1 MSFNLFLLRLILWEK
16 GVAWFLGRLINCEPY
31 LSLDAGEGG
40 EKGQVSIRLNSQH
53 LAESITW
60 KYLKGAEPV
69 VLWTTYLKMF
79 QRSKF

>member
-40 EKGQVSIRLNSQH
+40 GKGQVSIR
-53 LAESITW
+53 
-60 KYLKGAEPV
+60 
-69 VLWTTYLKMF
+69 
-79 QRSKF
+79 